1 MDITGYSPPTE
12 CTDRYSEA
20 EIIMAF
26 LNAWKY
32 GLIWVTNK
40 LDVVENQ
47 LTFPKYKCHGFDEV
61 FARFFAYQW
70 LHP

>member
-1 MDITGYSPPTE
+1 MDIAGYSPPTE

-20 EIIMAF
+20 EIMAF

-40 LDVVENQ
+40 FDVVENQ
-47 LTFPKYKCHGFDEV
+47 LTFPKYKCYGFDEV
-61 FARFFAYQW
+61 FARF
-70 LHP
+70 LPTSLKKV